1 MCVCATAPAPRH
13 GAFDP
18 ALMRRL
24 RAIVDGCGGASICLS
39 SSWRQSEWGRDE
51 VDEQLAAHGMGGA
64 RIGCTPADGY
74 LSRADEILA
83 WLVDQPSVTQCVAL
97 DDLDLAA
104 ELLADGSDTSGA
116 PEAPAPMIAAHFVQ
130 TDTDVG
136 LTDADVARALEAL
149 KLRIDRAAMPAPRK
163 REPLRF

>member
-1 MCVCATAPAPRH
+1 MRH
-13 GAFDP
+13 CQVNH
-18 ALMRRL
+18 L
-24 RAIVDGCGGASICLS
+24 
-39 SSWRQSEWGRDE
+39 
-51 VDEQLAAHGMGGA
+51 
-64 RIGCTPADGY
+64 GCTPSDGY

-83 WLVDQPSVTQCVAL
+83 WLVDHPSVTHCVTV
-97 DDLDLAA
+97 DDLDLTA
-104 ELLADGSDTSGA
+104 ELLADGSDTGGA

-149 KLRIDRAAMPAPRK
+149 KLRIDREAMPAPRE